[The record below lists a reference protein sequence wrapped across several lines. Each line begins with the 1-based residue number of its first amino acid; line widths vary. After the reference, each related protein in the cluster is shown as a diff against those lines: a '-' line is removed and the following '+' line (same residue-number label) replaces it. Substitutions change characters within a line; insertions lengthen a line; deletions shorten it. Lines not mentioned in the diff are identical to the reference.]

1 LHAQIKTHQT
11 RQELRSF
18 GLTVGIAFIAL
29 AALLLWR
36 EPDGVFWKV
45 FASIGAALVLAGLV
59 IPAQLGPV
67 YRGWMKFA
75 LLLSKVTTPLFMGII
90 YFGLFLFTGLIRR
103 AMGKNAMVR
112 REVNGSFWAARE
124 VTRGNL
130 ERQF

>member
-1 LHAQIKTHQT
+1 MHAQIKTHQT